1 MARDS
6 GGGRYEEPDRGAGRH
21 EEPDSGGEGG
31 SGRTEILYQ
40 NWRRSK
46 IKELKMA
53 LPWFLGRAYSFSS
66 VKCQL
71 VRQEQ

>member
-6 GGGRYEEPDRGAGRH
+6 GGGRYEEPDRGGGRH

-53 LPWFLGRAYSFSS
+53 LP
-66 VKCQL
+66 
-71 VRQEQ
+71 